1 MDDSPAIHA
10 DDVSLSYPADRRGA
24 RGYAVRGLSL
34 TVPRGSILGMVGE
47 AGSGKSSIARA
58 VAGLG
63 GLPAHD
69 SPHVVGGSL
78 SVLGRSVR
86 RIGTRSRDR
95 LQARIGYLPQDA
107 GSRLDAHLTVGE
119 NVALPIYL
127 RDRRFS
133 RRQAGGIVATL
144 VDAVHLPL
152 GTMSLYPHELSQ
164 GQRQRVALARALVL
178 EPELLVADDP
188 TMGVDVLVRGAILDV
203 LGELQRQREFSA
215 LVIAHEV
222 GELRRIADRLAVMHR
237 GMIVGYGPVDDVLAR
252 PHHPYVERLALEYKH
267 QHPDA
272 ATAALSGAAARKPR

>member
-1 MDDSPAIHA
+1 MDEGPAIHA
-10 DDVSLSYPADRRGA
+10 DDVSLNYPADRRGA
-24 RGYAVRGLSL
+24 RGLAVRGVSL
-34 TVPRGSILGMVGE
+34 TVPRGTILGMVGE
-47 AGSGKSSIARA
+47 AGSGKSTIARA
-58 VAGLG
+58 IAGLG

-69 SPHVVGGSL
+69 SPHIVGGSL
-78 SVLGRSVR
+78 TVLGRPLR
-86 RIGTRSRDR
+86 RIGTRARDR
-95 LQARIGYLPQDA
+95 LQARIGYLPQDG

-144 VDAVHLPL
+144 IDAVHLPL

-215 LVIAHEV
+215 LIIAHEV
-222 GELRRIADRLAVMHR
+222 GELRRIADRLAVLHR
-237 GMIVGYGPVDDVLAR
+237 GMIVGYGPVDEVLAR
-252 PHHPYVERLALEYKH
+252 PHHPYVERLAQEYRH
-267 QHPDA
+267 QHPDTPVLS
-272 ATAALSGAAARKPR
+272 TAPAKTR